1 MVSHKVYVQLPVPPT
16 ATCVSTLFLF
26 RLSIQD
32 FHKHIFHI
40 TVPSLQ
46 IHKKDMVVIGWN
58 VDQTVE
64 GLVSGL
70 GDFAP
75 PGSTV
80 TIVSPDEP
88 DDLPSECGNCRC
100 RHLEGSV
107 ASRQVLLEVQ
117 YFAWFWREA

>member
-1 MVSHKVYVQLPVPPT
+1 MSHNVGFSA
-16 ATCVSTLFLF
+16 ATTMFLF
-26 RLSIQD
+26 GLSIQD
-32 FHKHIFHI
+32 APT

-64 GLVSGL
+64 GLVNGL

-117 YFAWFWREA
+117 YFALAPETAFISTRLLT

>member
-1 MVSHKVYVQLPVPPT
+1 M
-16 ATCVSTLFLF
+16 LFLPG
-26 RLSIQD
+26 LSIQD
-32 FHKHIFHI
+32 FCI

-46 IHKKDMVVIGWN
+46 THKKDVVVIGWN

-64 GLVSGL
+64 GLVNGL

-80 TIVSPDEP
+80 TIFSPDEP

-107 ASRQVLLEVQ
+107 ASRQILLEVQ
-117 YFAWFWREA
+117 YFARLLGDCAACDEQLSDSISTGK

>member
-1 MVSHKVYVQLPVPPT
+1 MCSYQT
-16 ATCVSTLFLF
+16 ATCDSMLFLPG
-26 RLSIQD
+26 LSIQD
-32 FHKHIFHI
+32 FCI

-46 IHKKDMVVIGWN
+46 THKKDVVVIGWN

-64 GLVSGL
+64 GLVNGL

-100 RHLEGSV
+100 RHLKGSH
-107 ASRQVLLEVQ
+107 ASLQILLEVQ
-117 YFAWFWREA
+117 YFARLL

>member
-1 MVSHKVYVQLPVPPT
+1 
-16 ATCVSTLFLF
+16 
-26 RLSIQD
+26 
-32 FHKHIFHI
+32 
-40 TVPSLQ
+40 
-46 IHKKDMVVIGWN
+46 MVVIGWN

-117 YFAWFWREA
+117 YFALAPETAFISTRLLT